1 MPWEVAWALAGGAA
15 GLDGG
20 LGTTGSAQAL
30 SFEAGL
36 APAVGMTLDQ
46 MLRSAPAAS
55 TNTVAA
61 PAPRPLGAAATQD
74 EAGWGRGCL

>member
-1 MPWEVAWALAGGAA
+1 
-15 GLDGG
+15 
-20 LGTTGSAQAL
+20 L